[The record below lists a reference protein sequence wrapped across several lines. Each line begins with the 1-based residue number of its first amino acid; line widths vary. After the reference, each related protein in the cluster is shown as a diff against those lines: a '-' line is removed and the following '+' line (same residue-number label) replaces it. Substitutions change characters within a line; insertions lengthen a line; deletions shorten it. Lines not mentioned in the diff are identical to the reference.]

1 MRLQAHKPL
10 QPVPIQP
17 QYQEIGCKLCPDLL
31 VVDLDRQGGSPW
43 PPLARHS
50 VG

>member
-1 MRLQAHKPL
+1 MRLQAHKPS

-17 QYQEIGCKLCPDLL
+17 QYQEIGCKLGPDLL
-31 VVDLDRQGGSPW
+31 VVGLDRRGGSPW
-43 PPLARHS
+43 PLLARHS